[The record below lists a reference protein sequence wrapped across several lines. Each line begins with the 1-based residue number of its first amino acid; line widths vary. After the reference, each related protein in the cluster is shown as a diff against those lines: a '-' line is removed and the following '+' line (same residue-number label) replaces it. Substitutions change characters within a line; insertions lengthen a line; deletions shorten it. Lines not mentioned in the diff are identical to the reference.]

1 MKRGKPLRRT
11 GSLKRSG
18 DLKRSPMK
26 RRPRETGWS
35 KGVYRATIEELAEI
49 RRRKAGPCRVCG
61 SVMVSMHH
69 LLGGLWRSDE
79 DDNMI
84 PLCGNGT
91 TGCHGIYTSRMRG
104 VSFDGVTRTW
114 EQVASLI
121 RKSLTAEEIA
131 YVTERVGIDGLE
143 RRYPLAA

>member
-11 GSLKRSG
+11 DSLKRSG
-18 DLKRSPMK
+18 ELKRTRMK
-26 RRPRETGWS
+26 RRPRATGWV
-35 KGVYRATIEELAEI
+35 KGRYRATIDELAAI

-61 SVMVSMHH
+61 SLMVSMHH
-69 LLGGLWRSDE
+69 LLGGALRSDE

-84 PLCGNGT
+84 PLCGDGT

-121 RKSLTAEEIA
+121 RKSLTRRELA
-131 YVTERVGIDGLE
+131 YVTERVGLDGLE